1 MNTQDLSKKI
11 KDLLVLKQ
19 DDGSYHLFG
28 QYHIFKNAVGLYC
41 VKNTFDIYT
50 DIREFAQLKHAVTWC
65 VFHKN
70 KKIKDLYKIEQL
82 DQQLDGLTVTI
93 NIQKRLATKNAENK
107 YIHLA
112 KLYEDKLKKKV
123 AQEAMDYYVNSS
135 KHLQIKTFKEY
146 MGR

>member
-28 QYHIFKNAVGLYC
+28 QYLIIKNSMGLYV
-41 VKNTFDIYT
+41 VKNIFDSYGEI
-50 DIREFAQLKHAVTWC
+50 IEFAQLKHAVTWC

-70 KKIKDLYKIEQL
+70 KKIKDLNKIEEL
-82 DQQLDGLTVTI
+82 DQKLDGLTVTI
-93 NIQKRLATKNAENK
+93 NIQKRLAEKHTENK

-112 KLYEDKLKKKV
+112 KLHEDKLKKKI

-135 KHLQIKTFKEY
+135 KQWQTKTFKDY
-146 MGR
+146 MGH

>member
-28 QYHIFKNAVGLYC
+28 QYLIIKNTEGLYI
-41 VKNTFDIYT
+41 VKNTYEPYAETI
-50 DIREFAQLKHAVTWC
+50 EFAQLKHAVTWC

-70 KKIKDLYKIEQL
+70 KKIKDLDKIEQL

-93 NIQKRLATKNAENK
+93 NIQKRLAEKNAENK

-112 KLYEDKLKKKV
+112 KLYEDKLKKKL

-135 KHLQIKTFKEY
+135 KNWQIKTFKEY
-146 MGR
+146 MGH